1 MGEDGTMGRDRERD
15 RDGKGEEKGMI
26 NPFETDRTSGD
37 RNAVPGKDQSNTL
50 CAMTVNSYHESLP
63 KK

>member
-1 MGEDGTMGRDRERD
+1 MGEDGTMEGGRQGEGD

-37 RNAVPGKDQSNTL
+37 VMLFLEKINRIP
-50 CAMTVNSYHESLP
+50 CAQ
-63 KK
+63 

>member
-1 MGEDGTMGRDRERD
+1 MEQWRAGDRGRD

-37 RNAVPGKDQSNTL
+37 VMLFLEKINRIP
-50 CAMTVNSYHESLP
+50 CAQ
-63 KK
+63 

>member
-1 MGEDGTMGRDRERD
+1 MRAEGRIEGNAMGEDGTMEGGRQGEGD

-37 RNAVPGKDQSNTL
+37 VMLFLEKINRIH
-50 CAMTVNSYHESLP
+50 CAQ
-63 KK
+63 